1 MKTTVLIQYVVIL
14 AIAIPSLIF
23 HPTGKSIISL
33 LATVEWYAAILIV
46 AILILSLVIITP
58 GISVSV
64 LFLIVLPI
72 EHLNCKILKSL
83 GIQAEQPATFDN
95 LFLSVIDAYFGEVK

>member
-1 MKTTVLIQYVVIL
+1 MKIATSIYAVIL

-23 HPTGKSIISL
+23 HPTGKAIIKL
-33 LATVEWYAAILIV
+33 LAVSEWYVSVLIV
-46 AILILSLVIITP
+46 AILILALVIITP
-58 GISVSV
+58 GIGVSV

-72 EHLNCKILKSL
+72 ENLNYKILKSI

-95 LFLSVIDAYFGEVK
+95 LFLSVIDAYFGEVKK